1 MIKEAVRIRVLQL
14 LDTEKKLVI
23 KETISELG
31 FAIAGYREE
40 VDFILRTL
48 EEELLL
54 KDCSILEE
62 SRLAFHCWI
71 WRRSRFVRRSLGEE
85 CVQLDIKDCRFLLA
99 IAGYVC

>member
-1 MIKEAVRIRVLQL
+1 VIKEAVRIRVLQL

-23 KETISELG
+23 KETVSELG

-40 VDFILRTL
+40 VNFIY
-48 EEELLL
+48 ELW
-54 KDCSILEE
+54 KKNYF
-62 SRLAFHCWI
+62 SRIVASWKSQGLCFVAGI

-85 CVQLDIKDCRFLLA
+85 CVQLDIKDFRFLLA